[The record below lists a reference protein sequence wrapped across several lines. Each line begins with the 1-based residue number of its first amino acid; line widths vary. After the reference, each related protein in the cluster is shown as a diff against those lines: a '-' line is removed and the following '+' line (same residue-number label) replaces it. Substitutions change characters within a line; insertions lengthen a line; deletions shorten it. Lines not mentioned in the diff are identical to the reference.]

1 MEKKL
6 RYMLVIIVAFLSFVY
21 FSDKIYAI
29 SSYTIEDYSI
39 DFVIKD
45 DGNVKVTEKIEYSF
59 KERVLN
65 INKDILLSLNGSSL
79 MNEEFVNDLKK
90 SEIQN
95 LKIFMSDDGINY
107 VEIHEI
113 LDSKNEKKELYLK
126 SIQDDICNIELYLHA
141 NSNTKKYIMYEYE
154 LKNLAVKY
162 KNACVVGINFIAKNL
177 KTDVNKIDV
186 RIKLEDEVQDIE
198 IFRVYPHSYC
208 KVSEIQYEGNVANFK
223 IYNLGLQSA
232 VDAKIVLKGNLPSK
246 LDFSVLKD
254 YDLKQMMESE
264 NKIDKKKDRYI
275 ISKTIYY
282 LCDIYMVIS
291 YISLI
296 IIIINKKNNG
306 KEKDIKAENV
316 ILNKHRLLEYN
327 NLCGKSCLETTA
339 FGATLIELEKLG
351 YISMETIK
359 NNIEV
364 KNVKDSFEFFISL
377 KASTDFSKLDRYQIL
392 VINYLFNGIVK
403 SDKIENLEHR
413 KIFLKETLKEISKNY
428 KLVKEFAKE
437 CSLIDEELKKKM
449 YNKNSNKNIKIY
461 IIISTFIV
469 TCITLINTFIVS
481 PLTLENNI
489 VAVTLSGF
497 FLLGYIIL
505 LLPFMNI
512 EVIKKEYIDD
522 YNEMQKLKKYIT
534 NYPIVDQKID
544 FSDINQLLDLL
555 EFACIFNL
563 LQGFSKKI
571 IKDLAKENEF
581 NESVRIDDNSLFEV
595 LAKYKYLIFGYSFSN
610 ISTVISTATGS
621 NSGGGYSG

>member
-1 MEKKL
+1 M
-6 RYMLVIIVAFLSFVY
+6 
-21 FSDKIYAI
+21 
-29 SSYTIEDYSI
+29 
-39 DFVIKD
+39 
-45 DGNVKVTEKIEYSF
+45 
-59 KERVLN
+59 
-65 INKDILLSLNGSSL
+65 
-79 MNEEFVNDLKK
+79 
-90 SEIQN
+90 
-95 LKIFMSDDGINY
+95 
-107 VEIHEI
+107 
-113 LDSKNEKKELYLK
+113 
-126 SIQDDICNIELYLHA
+126 
-141 NSNTKKYIMYEYE
+141 
-154 LKNLAVKY
+154 
-162 KNACVVGINFIAKNL
+162 
-177 KTDVNKIDV
+177 
-186 RIKLEDEVQDIE
+186 
-198 IFRVYPHSYC
+198 
-208 KVSEIQYEGNVANFK
+208 
-223 IYNLGLQSA
+223 
-232 VDAKIVLKGNLPSK
+232 
-246 LDFSVLKD
+246 
-254 YDLKQMMESE
+254 
-264 NKIDKKKDRYI
+264 
-275 ISKTIYY
+275 
-282 LCDIYMVIS
+282 
-291 YISLI
+291 
-296 IIIINKKNNG
+296 
-306 KEKDIKAENV
+306 
-316 ILNKHRLLEYN
+316 LEYN
-327 NLCGKSCLETTA
+327 SLCGKSCLETTA

-377 KASTDFSKLDRYQIL
+377 KANTDFSKLDRYQIL

-497 FLLGYIIL
+497 FLVGYIIL

-534 NYPIVDQKID
+534 NYPIVDKKID
-544 FSDINQLLDLL
+544 FSNINQLLDLL

-571 IKDLAKENEF
+571 VKDLAKENEF

-595 LAKYKYLIFGYSFSN
+595 LAKYRYLIFGYSFSN